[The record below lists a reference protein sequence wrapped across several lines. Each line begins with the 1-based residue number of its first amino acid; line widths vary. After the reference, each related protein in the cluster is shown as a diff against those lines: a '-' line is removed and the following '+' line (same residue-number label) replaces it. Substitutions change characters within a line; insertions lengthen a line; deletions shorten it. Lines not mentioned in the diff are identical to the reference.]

1 MYLVFKLPFLN
12 GSYRNGVCRAL
23 LALLAL
29 VQWVQL
35 HLRILGEIS
44 RFMHQKEVC
53 NQTQL
58 SSHQTANW
66 PIYEGKWVLFKVS

>member
-1 MYLVFKLPFLN
+1 MKFHN
-12 GSYRNGVCRAL
+12 RHHATAGTE
-23 LALLAL
+23 ALLAL

-35 HLRILGEIS
+35 YLRILGEILL
-44 RFMHQKEVC
+44 RFMHQIEVC

-66 PIYEGKWVLFKVS
+66 PNYEGKWVLFKVS